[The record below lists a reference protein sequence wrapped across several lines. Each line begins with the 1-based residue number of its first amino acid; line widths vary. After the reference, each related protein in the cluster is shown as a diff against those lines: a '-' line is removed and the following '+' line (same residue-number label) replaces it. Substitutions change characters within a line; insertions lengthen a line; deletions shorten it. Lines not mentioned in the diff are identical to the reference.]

1 MATSQ
6 LRSALSKVFLYL
18 NAMADYDAEVA
29 KAILEVNAVIEPFA
43 ITIKSR
49 ATIRAKKK
57 EELNATPS
65 PEGATAMDAVDSPE
79 GA

>member
-29 KAILEVNAVIEPFA
+29 KAILKVNAVIEPFA

-49 ATIRAKKK
+49 ATIKANMKM
-57 EELNATPS
+57 NATPS
-65 PEGATAMDAVDSPE
+65 PEGATTMDVTDSPE